1 MRSRLRVAVLTAA
14 LIVQG
19 AVVAVP
25 SATAAA
31 HPRVQTIATGLNG
44 PRGIAVAPDGTVYVA
59 ESGTGGTAHCQT
71 LGEGDDAFELCLG
84 ATAGVRAISP
94 SGTKSTLIPSLPSLG
109 HGEAEFVGVSDVSL
123 AADGSLYLTMGLG
136 SDAATRAGIASAW
149 APASKFGTVQ
159 RWSNGTLSQVAD
171 LAQWEADN
179 DPSAGSPSTIG
190 PQGEPSNNSNPN
202 AVLVSS
208 TGALYA
214 ADAGGNTVLQIDPA
228 TGAITLRAFIRD
240 RESPAPPF
248 LGLPPGTNIPMQAVP
263 TSLTEAPDGTVVVG
277 ELTGFPFPVGGANVY
292 GLNATTTPTKLQSGF
307 TNIMDIAYL
316 NGELYVLEIAHT
328 SLLSGFQGALV
339 RVRADGTRI
348 ALLRGVLD
356 APGGIAAGP
365 DGMLYITNTS
375 VGAAGS
381 GSVLRFDPS
390 KAADASSQSACPP
403 LTVPGS
409 TLSDITD
416 TTHEEAITCT
426 SWHQLFSGFADGRFG
441 PNDDITRGQLATTMA
456 RLIRATGTTLPA
468 GSPGA
473 FSDVGGTTHAPSIDA
488 LAAAGL
494 VNGFADGTYRPN
506 AKVTRAQAVSMLVA
520 AYQHATGS
528 TLAAGPNAFDDDTGT
543 HEANINK
550 AAAMGWVKGT
560 GTRTFSPAENVRRG
574 QMASFIARVASDLID
589 GGSLTLPT

>member
-1 MRSRLRVAVLTAA
+1 MRSRFRVAVLTAA

-19 AVVAVP
+19 AVVVP

-31 HPRVQTIATGLNG
+31 HPRVQTIATGLNS

-59 ESGTGGTAHCQT
+59 ESGAGGNEHCLT

-94 SGTKSTLIPSLPSLG
+94 AGAKTTLISGLPSLG
-109 HGEAEFVGVSDVSL
+109 HGEADFVGVSDVSV
-123 AADGSLYLTMGLG
+123 AADGSLYLSMGLA
-136 SDAATRAGIASAW
+136 SDAATRSLMAGGW

-171 LAQWEADN
+171 LTQWEADN
-179 DPSAGSPSTIG
+179 DPSAGSPSTTG
-190 PQGEPSNNSNPN
+190 PQGEPSNDSNPN
-202 AVLVSS
+202 AVLVTS

-214 ADAGGNTVLQIDPA
+214 ADAGGNTVLQIDPVS
-228 TGAITLRAFIRD
+228 GAITLRAFLPD

-263 TSLTEAPDGTVVVG
+263 TSLTEAPDGTVAVG
-277 ELTGFPFPVGGANVY
+277 QLTGFPFPIGGANVY
-292 GLNATTTPTKLQSGF
+292 GLNATTTPTTIAGGF

-316 NGELYVLEIAHT
+316 NGELYVLEIAHQG
-328 SLLSGFQGALV
+328 LFAGFEGALV

-348 ALLRGVLD
+348 ALLRGILN

-365 DGMLYITNTS
+365 DGMLYITNNS
-375 VGAAGS
+375 VGTAGT
-381 GSVLRFDPS
+381 GSVIRFDPS
-390 KAADASSQSACPP
+390 KAADSSTQSACPP

-409 TLSDITD
+409 ALSDITD

-426 SWHQLFSGFADGRFG
+426 SWHQLFSGFADGSFG
-441 PNDDITRGQLATTMA
+441 PNGDITRGQLATTMA
-456 RLIRATGTTLPA
+456 RLIRATGKTLPA
-468 GSPGA
+468 GSAGS
-473 FSDVGGTTHAPSIDA
+473 FSDIAGTTHASAINA

-506 AKVTRAQAVSMLVA
+506 ANVTRAQAVSMLVA

-528 TLAAGPNAFDDDTGT
+528 NLAAGPNAFDDDTGT

-560 GTRTFSPAENVRRG
+560 GTRTFSPAANVRRG
-574 QMASFIARVASDLID
+574 QMASFIARVASDLVD
-589 GGSLTLPT
+589 GGSLSLPS